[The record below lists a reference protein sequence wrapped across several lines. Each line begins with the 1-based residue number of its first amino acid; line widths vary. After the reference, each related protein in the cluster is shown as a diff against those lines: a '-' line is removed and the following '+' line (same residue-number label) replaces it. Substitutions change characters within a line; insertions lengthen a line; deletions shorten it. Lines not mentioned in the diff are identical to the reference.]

1 MAKTQI
7 ADVIIPTKFNQYV
20 INRTAELSALSQS
33 GIISNDPSLDALA
46 QGGGKI
52 INMPFWND
60 LSGADQVLSDSSPLT
75 VNKITAGQ
83 DQAVLHLR
91 GQAWST
97 NDLAHILAGS
107 DPMAAIG
114 DLVATYWARKR
125 QELLFSTL
133 KGVFAA
139 ASMSGNLLDI
149 SGGVGA
155 AAVLSGST
163 FLDAGQLLGD
173 SKDKL
178 TAISMHSAAYTKL
191 QKDNLIAFIPNSQGV
206 VNIPT
211 YMGLRVIID
220 DGHPVSAGVYTS
232 FLFGQ
237 GAIGLGNG
245 MHDHPVEVDRDK
257 LAGDDILINRQAFLL
272 HPRGVKFTS
281 SSVAGAAPTNA
292 EAETAANWIRVY
304 DNKNIRIVK
313 FVYKLA

>member
-7 ADVIIPTKFNQYV
+7 ADVIIPSKFNQYV

-46 QGGGKI
+46 RGGGKV
-52 INMPFWND
+52 INMPYWND
-60 LSGADQVLSDSSPLT
+60 LSGADQVLSDSTALT

-114 DLVATYWARKR
+114 DLVASYWARKR

-139 ASMSGNLLDI
+139 GSMSTNLYDI
-149 SGGVGA
+149 SGGTGA
-155 AAVLSGST
+155 AAVISGNEV
-163 FLDAGQLLGD
+163 LNAKQKMGDAA
-173 SKDKL
+173 DKL
-178 TAISMHSAAYTKL
+178 TAISMHSAVFTLL
-191 QKDNLIAFIPNSQGV
+191 QQQNLIAFIPNSQGV

-211 YMGLRVIID
+211 YLGYRVIVD
-220 DGHPVSAGVYTS
+220 DGHAPATGVYTS
-232 FLFGQ
+232 YLFGQ

-292 EAETAANWIRVY
+292 EVETAANWTRVY
-304 DNKNIRIVK
+304 DAKNIRIVK
-313 FVYKLA
+313 FMYKLA